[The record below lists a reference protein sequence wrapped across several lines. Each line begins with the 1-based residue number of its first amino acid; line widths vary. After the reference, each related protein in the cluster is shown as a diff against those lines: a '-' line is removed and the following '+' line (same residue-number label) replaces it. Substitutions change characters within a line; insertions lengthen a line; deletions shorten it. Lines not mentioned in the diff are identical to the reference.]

1 MKTGAEVVRIAM
13 WSGPRNVSTALLRSW
28 GNRADTAV
36 VDEPLYA
43 HYLSQT
49 GLAHP
54 GADEIVAR
62 GETDWREVARSLT
75 GPVPGDRRIHYQ
87 KHMAQHLLGGIER
100 GWLEQLEHAFLIR
113 DPSEML
119 PSLDKVWPDPVL
131 TDTGLPQQVELFEAQ
146 YERTGKRPAV
156 VDARDLLSAPRP
168 MLELL
173 CESLGVC
180 FDEAMLAW
188 PRGRRETD
196 GAWAPYWYGSVE
208 RSTAFA
214 PWQPRREPLP
224 DHLRELAE
232 ACRAPYETLY
242 SRRLRV

>member
-1 MKTGAEVVRIAM
+1 M

-43 HYLSQT
+43 HYLAQT

-54 GADEIVAR
+54 GADRIVAQ
-62 GETDWREVARSLT
+62 GETDWREVVDQLT
-75 GPVPGDRRIHYQ
+75 GPVPGDRPIYYQ
-87 KHMAQHLLGGIER
+87 KHMAHHLLGGIER
-100 GWLEQLEHAFLIR
+100 GWMERLEHAFLIR
-113 DPSEML
+113 DPAEML

-131 TDTGLPQQVELFEAQ
+131 CDTGLPQQVELFEAQ

-156 VDARDLLSAPRP
+156 VDARDLLAAPRP
-168 MLELL
+168 MLESL
-173 CESLGVC
+173 CDSLGVP

-188 PRGRRETD
+188 PAGRRDPD
-196 GAWAPYWYGSVE
+196 GVWAPFWYGSVE
-208 RSTAFA
+208 RSTGFA
-214 PWQPRREPLP
+214 PWKPNKEPLP

-232 ACRAPYETLY
+232 ACRAPYETLA
-242 SRRLRV
+242 SQRLRV